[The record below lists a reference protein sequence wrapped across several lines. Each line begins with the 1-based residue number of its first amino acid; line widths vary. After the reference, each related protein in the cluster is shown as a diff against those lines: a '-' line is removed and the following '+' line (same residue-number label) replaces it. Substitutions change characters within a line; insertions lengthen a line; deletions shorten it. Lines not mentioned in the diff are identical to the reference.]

1 MEVTL
6 AELRAI
12 AGMPFMQHA
21 LLAGLLAS
29 VACGVIGTLV
39 AANRMLFLA
48 GGVAHAAYGGV
59 GLALFLSLPVLP
71 VTLAFSITAALLMST
86 LAMKSKMGSET
97 FIGALWAV
105 GMAVGIIL
113 IDLTPGY
120 RADLSTYLFG
130 NILAVSTSDLWLML
144 SLDLLLAVVV
154 VAAFQAFLAF
164 TFDREFAAS
173 RGLPVVFLHHLLI
186 VMAAMCVVMLI
197 RVVGLLLVMALFTLP
212 QAMALRKAKTFAG
225 TMLLAVFC
233 SSFFCM
239 AGLFMASLFD
249 LASGATIILVAC
261 ICFGLALSWEKLK
274 NKIIRTQLLKKHTS

>member
-1 MEVTL
+1 MEETFTNL
-6 AELRAI
+6 YKIL
-12 AGMPFMQHA
+12 GMPFMQHA

-29 VACGVIGTLV
+29 VACGVIGTLI

-71 VTLAFSITAALLMST
+71 VTLVFSIAAALLMST
-86 LAMKSKMGSET
+86 LAMKSRIGKET

-130 NILAVSTSDLWLML
+130 NILAVSVDDIWLMG
-144 SLDLLLAVVV
+144 SLDVVLIV
-154 VAAFQAFLAF
+154 LTVAGFQSLLAF

-173 RGLPVVFLHHLLI
+173 RGLPVNFLHHLLVI
-186 VMAAMCVVMLI
+186 MAAVCVVMLI

-212 QAMALRKAKTFAG
+212 PAIAVRKAKTFAG
-225 TMLLAVFC
+225 TMVLAVFC
-233 SSFFCM
+233 STFFSV
-239 AGLFMASLFD
+239 AGLILASVFD
-249 LASGATIILVAC
+249 LASGAMIILVAC
-261 ICFGLALSWEKLK
+261 ASFAVVLIGEKIQK
-274 NKIIRTQLLKKHTS
+274 SIFAS